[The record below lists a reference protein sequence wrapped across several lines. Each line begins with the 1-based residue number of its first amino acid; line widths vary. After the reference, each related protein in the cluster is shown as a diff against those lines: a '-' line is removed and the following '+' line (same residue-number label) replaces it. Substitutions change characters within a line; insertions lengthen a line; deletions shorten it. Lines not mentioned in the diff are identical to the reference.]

1 MTFDLTQYELDD
13 CATLRLKN
21 ARGDDDLKGNDGQP
35 VTMEIYSPGSPAGVK
50 ALHKSGRQAQ
60 MRMFRSMRG
69 EFDPQDAVNAD
80 REAAEKLA
88 AFTKSVSPNF
98 PVEPLAIYTN
108 PRLPYINRQ
117 VEEFIGKFASF
128 SKGSSEA

>member
-1 MTFDLTQYELDD
+1 MDFDLSAYELEDT
-13 CATLRLKN
+13 ATFQPKN
-21 ARGDDDLKGNDGQP
+21 ARGDDDLKGTDGEP
-35 VTMEIYSPGSPAGVK
+35 VVFEIYSPGSAAGVK

-88 AFTKSVSPNF
+88 AFTKSISPNF
-98 PVEPLAIYTN
+98 PVTPLAIFTN
-108 PRLPYINRQ
+108 PRLLYINRQ
-117 VEEFIGKFASF
+117 VEEFIGKTASF
-128 SKGSSEA
+128 SKASSAA